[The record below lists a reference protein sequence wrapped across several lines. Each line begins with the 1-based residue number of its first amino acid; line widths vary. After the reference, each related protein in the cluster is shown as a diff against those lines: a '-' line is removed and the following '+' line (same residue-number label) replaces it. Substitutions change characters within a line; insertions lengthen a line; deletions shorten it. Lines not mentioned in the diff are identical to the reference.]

1 MSTPLPVITNG
12 WRLAHN
18 YGTADATFTNVYWF
32 ITGDATVGSS
42 FSMKALHSSNVT
54 FLSCDVTALDGISP
68 TVNVPYS
75 SGVHGGGASPAVAAN
90 SALVVTWET
99 GARGRSNRGRSFLA
113 GMPGA
118 SLETGGAQWGT
129 AILTDAADAID

>member
-1 MSTPLPVITNG
+1 
-12 WRLAHN
+12 
-18 YGTADATFTNVYWF
+18 
-32 ITGDATVGSS
+32 
-42 FSMKALHSSNVT
+42 
-54 FLSCDVTALDGISP
+54 
-68 TVNVPYS
+68 VNVPYS

-118 SLETGGAQWGT
+118 SLETGGARWGT
-129 AILTDAADAID
+129 AILTDAADAIDGFLTALAGTDPGMNLQVVSQHSELGPHHRPVNEGLARQKVGSQRRRTER